1 MKLPVFA
8 TVKQAY
14 GFFWVHRSDFWKLA
28 LPAIII
34 VSLSGAIFT
43 WGTWMAY
50 GRAGSF
56 AEYLE
61 NAADP
66 EIVDFQSFFVLWLL
80 AFIVFAAV
88 FCMYAVSWHRLYLV
102 PGEDASARGTYRWGG
117 RQWRFLLGYIKVF
130 LIVIPIFIVL
140 AVILGGIGGV
150 VGAAAAGGGGATL
163 FVSVL
168 VAQALSWL
176 IVGWFYARFSMLF
189 PAMAADAGLKVR
201 EAWRLS
207 KGNGWRL
214 LWIIVFVAL
223 PIAIVTWPVNFG
235 ISVVLMDSGVISS
248 LTANLLTA
256 LIGQFFAFIGIAVG
270 VSALSISYK
279 LLVEAAAAQAVAGD
293 TGDQNV

>member
-8 TVKQAY
+8 TVIQAY
-14 GFFWVHRSDFWKLA
+14 GFFWVRRTDFWRLA

-34 VSLSGAIFT
+34 VSLSGAIFA

-56 AEYLE
+56 AEYLK

-66 EIVDFQSFFVLWLL
+66 EMVDFQSLFVLWLL
-80 AFIVFAAV
+80 AVIVFAAV

-102 PGEDASARGTYRWGG
+102 PGEDISARGAYRWGG
-117 RQWRFLLGYIKVF
+117 RQWRFLLSYIKVL
-130 LIVIPIFIVL
+130 LIMIPIFTVL
-140 AVILGGIGGV
+140 AVILGGLAGV
-150 VGAAAAGGGGATL
+150 IAASAGGGATL
-163 FVSVL
+163 FGSIL
-168 VAQALSWL
+168 IAQALSAL
-176 IVGWFYARFSMLF
+176 VVGWYYARFSMLF
-189 PAMAADAGLKVR
+189 PAMAVDAGLKVR
-201 EAWRLS
+201 DAWRLS

-223 PIAIVTWPVNFG
+223 PVAIVTWPVNFG
-235 ISVVLMDSGVISS
+235 ISVVLMNSGVISS
-248 LTANLLTA
+248 LTANLLIA

-279 LLVEAAAAQAVAGD
+279 LLVEAKAAAGD
-293 TGDQNV
+293 TGDQDV

>member
-8 TVKQAY
+8 TIKQAY
-14 GFFWVHRSDFWKLA
+14 GFFWVHRSDFCKLA

-34 VSLSGAIFT
+34 VSLSGAIFA

-50 GRAGSF
+50 GRAESF
-56 AEYLE
+56 AEYLK

-66 EIVDFQSFFVLWLL
+66 EIVDFQSFLVLWLL
-80 AFIVFAAV
+80 AAIVFAAV

-102 PGEDASARGTYRWGG
+102 PGEDASARGAYRWGR
-117 RQWRFLLGYIKVF
+117 RQWRFLLSYIRVF
-130 LIVIPIFIVL
+130 LIVIPIFIVPVVILDGL
-140 AVILGGIGGV
+140 AVLRAV
-150 VGAAAAGGGGATL
+150 AAGGGGATL
-163 FVSVL
+163 FVFVFI
-168 VAQALSWL
+168 APALSWL
-176 IVGWFYARFSMLF
+176 IAGWFYARFSMLF
-189 PAMAADAGLKVR
+189 PAMAVDAGLKVR
-201 EAWRLS
+201 DAWRLS

-223 PIAIVTWPVNFG
+223 PVAIVTWPVNFG
-235 ISVVLMDSGVISS
+235 ISVVLMDSGVIPS
-248 LTANLLTA
+248 LTANLLTT